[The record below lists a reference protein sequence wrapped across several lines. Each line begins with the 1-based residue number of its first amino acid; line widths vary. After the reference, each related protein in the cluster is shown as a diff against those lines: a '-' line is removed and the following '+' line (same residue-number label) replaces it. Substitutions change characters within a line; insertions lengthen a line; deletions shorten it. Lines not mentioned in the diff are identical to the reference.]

1 MSIKILAIYGSPRN
15 GGNTSLLMD
24 AFLRG
29 CKTSKKVEITK
40 IFTAK
45 TKITPC
51 MEYYTCIKTGYCKIK
66 DKMTPL
72 YNVLQNADIIALAS
86 PIFFYGLSAQ
96 AKTLIDRCQVFWARK
111 HILKDKFI
119 GSRAH
124 EFISKRKGIFISTAA
139 TRGKKVFDGALL
151 TVKYFFEAL
160 NVEQRGSL
168 LFRLFAENDNII
180 KHPTALRE
188 AYEIGRK
195 IIKE

>member
-1 MSIKILAIYGSPRN
+1 MSINIIAIYGSPRN

-29 CKTSKKVEITK
+29 CKTSKKVEIIK

-66 DKMTPL
+66 DEMTPL
-72 YNVLQNADIIALAS
+72 YNVLQNADVIILAS

-96 AKTLIDRCQVFWARK
+96 AKALIDRCQVFWARK
-111 HILKDKFI
+111 HILKIRNPKLEI
-119 GSRAH
+119 RN
-124 EFISKRKGIFISTAA
+124 RKGFFISTAA

-151 TVKYFFEAL
+151 TVKYFFEVL
-160 NVEQRGSL
+160 NVKQRGSL

-180 KHPTALRE
+180 KHPTALRK
-188 AYEIGRK
+188 AYEMGK
-195 IIKE
+195 KLIKE